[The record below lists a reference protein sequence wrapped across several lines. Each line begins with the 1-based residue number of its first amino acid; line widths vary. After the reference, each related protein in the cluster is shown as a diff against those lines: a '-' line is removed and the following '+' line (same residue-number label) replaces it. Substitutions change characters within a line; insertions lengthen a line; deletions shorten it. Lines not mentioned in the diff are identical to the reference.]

1 MKSMI
6 EEVDKE
12 IEQVKVNKMA
22 QESAYKI
29 HKNQLSERFNP
40 RFKKLNAKLEH
51 IDHIAYVHSLEKKN
65 LNEMTQRLR
74 ELHVLKMERKYRAFD
89 I

>member
-1 MKSMI
+1 M
-6 EEVDKE
+6 V
-12 IEQVKVNKMA
+12 
-22 QESAYKI
+22 QESAYKV

-40 RFKKLNAKLEH
+40 RFKSLNAKLER

-65 LNEMTQRLR
+65 MPEITMRLK
-74 ELHVLKMERKYRAFD
+74 ELHILKMERKYRAFD